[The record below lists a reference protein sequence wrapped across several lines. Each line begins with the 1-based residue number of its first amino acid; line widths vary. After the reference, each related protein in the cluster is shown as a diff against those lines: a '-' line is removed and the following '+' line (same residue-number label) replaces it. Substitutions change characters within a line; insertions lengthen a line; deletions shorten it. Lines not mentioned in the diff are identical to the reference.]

1 MLESRVPAEPRL
13 VGLTQFLDV
22 TGNLVIAEISGQ
34 LPFVATRVFVISGVP
49 EGQPRGIHAHRVCAQ
64 FLICVSGSVR
74 AMVDNG
80 DRREVLL
87 LDSPAQGLFMPP
99 MTWGTQY
106 DYSPD
111 AVLLVLAS
119 HIYDADDYIHD
130 YDEFLRLT
138 SEPFSTEGQ
147 K

>member
-1 MLESRVPAEPRL
+1 
-13 VGLTQFLDV
+13 
-22 TGNLVIAEISGQ
+22 
-34 LPFVATRVFVISGVP
+34 
-49 EGQPRGIHAHRVCAQ
+49 
-64 FLICVSGSVR
+64 
-74 AMVDNG
+74 MVDNG

-147 K
+147 KWKTMLEAGWRSGEISELFDFATLVRKRVQSIFLAQRFILRKKIIRRERLSSSLSGLGVTTGLGG